1 MMHRGL
7 TLLAAALLFA
17 GCAGKTLQH
26 ASADA
31 SQGPKRL
38 IASRGVVMPLADAVK
53 TVDFV
58 PFIPPAQ
65 IIAAAVVP
73 PLSDAQG
80 RRAIP
85 GIAFEYENGGD
96 ALLLTQWVRGGL
108 TIRVGGDDLTTRPCA
123 PVAYQAE
130 GLLWTTRNG
139 RVMTLQPDGSVLNVR
154 IAREVDRLLR
164 AGACG
169 RAVSPLSRSLRTPPR
184 AVSSP
189 QRSAF

>member
-1 MMHRGL
+1 MILRRFA
-7 TLLAAALLFA
+7 LLAAALLCA
-17 GCAGKTLQH
+17 ACAGKAAEH
-26 ASADA
+26 ASTDP
-31 SQGPKRL
+31 SPRPKML
-38 IASRGVVMPLADAVK
+38 IASRGTVMPLADAVK

-58 PFIPPAQ
+58 PFIPRAQ
-65 IIAAAVVP
+65 IVAVAVVP

-108 TIRVGGDDLTTRPCA
+108 TMRVGGEDLTTRPCA

-139 RVMTLQPDGSVLNVR
+139 RVMTLQPDGSVLNTR